1 MHNSL
6 INQPSTRREFM
17 KTGAKGIGL
26 IAFSQFAPAFLTR
39 SVAAELPNAERDRSI
54 LVMIQLAGGNDGLN
68 TLVPYT
74 DDNYFRLRPNL
85 ALQAEDRIAISDSL
99 AFHKGCNPMAQM
111 YQEGKLGIV
120 QNVGYP
126 NPNRSHFRS
135 SEIWETASNSNENL
149 YTGWLGRYLDNACSG
164 SPTENSPQAV
174 HLTSEIPQAL
184 HADNPL
190 SIFGTGAYGSAS
202 GAKANRDLLGEL
214 AGSGDMEHSNAS
226 YLQHTLMDALVTEE
240 RVDQIFNAYKTSVE
254 YPRSKLAQS
263 LKRIAALIAA
273 GMDTRVYFA
282 SLGGFDT
289 HVNQLNNHGRLMI
302 ELAEAMQAFQSDLES
317 KGLQDQVLTMTFS
330 EFGRRPS
337 ENGSKGTDHGT
348 SAPLFVMGSK
358 VKNNLIGTA
367 PSLDVGHNKD
377 LSYSTDFRQ
386 VYATVLEKWLD
397 CKQSETVLGAKFDS
411 LSFL

>member
-1 MHNSL
+1 MHNSF
-6 INQPSTRREFM
+6 IHQPSTRREFM

-39 SVAAELPNAERDRSI
+39 SVAAELPSAEKDRSI

-68 TLVPYT
+68 TLIPYT

-99 AFHKGCNPMAQM
+99 ALHKGCSPMAQM
-111 YQEGKLGIV
+111 FKEGKLGIV

-135 SEIWETASNSNENL
+135 SEIWETASSSDETL
-149 YTGWLGRYLDNACSG
+149 YTGWVGRYLDNSCSG
-164 SPTENSPQAV
+164 SPVDDCPQAV
-174 HLTSEIPQAL
+174 HFTNEIPQSF
-184 HADNPL
+184 HADHPL
-190 SIFGTGAYGSAS
+190 NIFGTGATGSAS
-202 GAKANRDLLGEL
+202 GAKSNRDLLGEL
-214 AGSGDMEHSNAS
+214 SGMGNSEHSNAS

-240 RVDQIFNAYKTSVE
+240 RVDQIFKQYKTSVK
-254 YPRSKLAQS
+254 YPNTKLAQS
-263 LKRIAALIAA
+263 LKRIAAMIAA

-289 HVNQLNNHGRLMI
+289 HVNQLTSHGRLMI
-302 ELAEAMQAFQSDLES
+302 ELAEAMQSFQLDLES

-330 EFGRRPS
+330 EFGRRAS

-348 SAPLFVMGSK
+348 AAPLFVMGSN
-358 VKNNLIGTA
+358 VKSNLIGTA
-367 PSLDVGHNKD
+367 PSLDIGENKD
-377 LSYSTDFRQ
+377 ISYSTDFRQ

-411 LSFL
+411 LAFL